1 MDHDPFQEQ
10 DDIQQTDGLLRAR
23 EKKWISKEI
32 PFPVF
37 DPDWYQEEEQS
48 GCFSP
53 CSLVNGEESRFLANS
68 IVDERGRVDVDMLA
82 RLCALLQ
89 KRLYALG
96 TGAEELL
103 RRQRKLLASCEF
115 LLNSQQ
121 ARMVIQRLGRPYG
134 NRAAEEAIKQTLLLS
149 EEFQVTEVETRR
161 AVVAAFVGTL
171 RQSLGSCFAT
181 APAIHVHEHQPLVFL
196 ENIEEIFATSRLKK
210 VVGGQ
215 ELQVPESLN
224 WGEGDLR
231 RTLSVSR
238 CKEDNTQP
246 FWRSLL
252 VKQALVSVG
261 LIASIPAE
269 EEEMFQLFLPALTR
283 LCPPMQSRWV
293 SLSDILLSCV
303 LLHVCVSGEEY
314 EQFRLRSKGSP
325 LSLSVEATAQVTNKE
340 SSYAHKV
347 KLCRKAEELFMRLVR
362 FLISHTDLALL
373 KMWEYTLASFAE
385 VQLGMCR
392 NNFYI
397 SLGVNWDDEG
407 GIGNVLYE
415 AAKRR
420 IDEANR
426 LVEESQTQYD
436 ALNVEMEFLEQR
448 LRTASTEKELQWI
461 KIEHQTRQA
470 EQYHLR
476 QQCEIAIERANKIA
490 KLHELLLAQYDTLL
504 KEYFQEIYDPDLH
517 EVETGP
523 YDDSPAGFRLLYKH
537 GRSNS
542 SLWTVIYSLEEWK
555 DALAS
560 FFSITEQE
568 LLALPEL
575 QGIETEVRHT
585 ISHLVQH
592 IRSDVFVET
601 SLKRYARVYGSYC
614 PPSPLQELDKVEKKP
629 WVYTSGGS
637 MSSLVEAYF
646 AKESTPEVYD
656 RWVESETELLA
667 YIIEGIRLIQKR
679 TEEPPPDHV
688 LMHSPT
694 HAFGLLP
701 YHPSFRSSWQ
711 EDLYSYTWIKK
722 TIIDPSH
729 FFYTSYAFDQ
739 ETTYALNEMVVGFL
753 EKKEGSSLIKELS
766 VIPNFLRSYEYA
778 KEVSRLFQLEA
789 TLRKYSPLIERFDW
803 ERFFFSHLPYVPIEQ
818 VEPLIGQLFQR
829 LFNQKQI
836 RSNHLSSSVQLLGQS
851 NRVIS
856 QKAFLLLVKE
866 ALVERCKGNYF
877 EKNLLQEALDHLPSL
892 LSMPARPVIFAD
904 TNWMK
909 EYFAFSLSPLSL
921 SVKLWAVNALA
932 TEGFPMH
939 QWTPWL
945 NGSRKDRMWG
955 IFINPNDYTMK
966 QVISPFFHQDR
977 GLQYFH

>member
-1 MDHDPFQEQ
+1 MRLFDE
-10 DDIQQTDGLLRAR
+10 DDIRQAERFLREK
-23 EKKWISKEI
+23 EKKWIPQTS
-32 PFPVF
+32 PFPIF
-37 DPDWYQEEEQS
+37 HPHWYMEEELS
-48 GCFSP
+48 GCFHP
-53 CSLVNGEESRFLANS
+53 CSLVNGEECRFVASRV
-68 IVDERGRVDVDMLA
+68 VDEKGRLDVDALA
-82 RLCALLQ
+82 STCSFLK

-103 RRQRKLLASCEF
+103 RRQKKLLSSCEF

-121 ARMVIQRLGRPYG
+121 ARMLIQRLGRPYG
-134 NRAAEEAIKQTLLLS
+134 NRAAEEAIKQTLLLP
-149 EEFQVTEVETRR
+149 EDFQVTEVETRR

-210 VVGGQ
+210 IVNGQ

-238 CKEDNTQP
+238 RKEENMQP
-246 FWRSLL
+246 FWRSLTL
-252 VKQALVSVG
+252 KQALLSIG
-261 LIASIPAE
+261 LITSIPEQE
-269 EEEMFQLFLPALTR
+269 EDMFQLFLPVLSL
-283 LCPPMQSRWV
+283 LCPPAQSRWV

-303 LLHVCVSGEEY
+303 LLHVGVSGEEY

-325 LSLSVEATAQVTNKE
+325 FSFTVETRTQINNKE
-340 SSYAHKV
+340 SSYAHKI
-347 KLCRKAEELFMRLVR
+347 KLCRQAEELFTRLVR

-407 GIGNVLYE
+407 GIGTVLYE
-415 AAKRR
+415 AAQRK

-426 LVEESQTQYD
+426 LVEESQAQYD

-476 QQCEIAIERANKIA
+476 QQCEIAIGRASKVA
-490 KLHELLLAQYDTLL
+490 KLHELLLAKYDELL

-542 SLWTVIYSLEEWK
+542 SLWTVIYTLEEWK

-592 IRSDVFVET
+592 IRSDLFVET

-656 RWVESETELLA
+656 RWVESETELFA
-667 YIIEGIRLIQKR
+667 YIIEGVRLIQKR
-679 TEEPPPDHV
+679 TEEPPPEHV

-711 EDLYSYTWIKK
+711 EDMYSYTWIKK
-722 TIIDPSH
+722 TVIDPSH
-729 FFYTSYAFDQ
+729 FFYSSYAFDQ
-739 ETTYALNEMVVGFL
+739 ETTYALNETVAHFL
-753 EKKEGSSLIKELS
+753 EKSEDSSLIQELS

-789 TLRKYSPLIERFDW
+789 TLRKYAPLIERFDW
-803 ERFFFSHLPYVPIEQ
+803 EQFFLSHLPYVPIDQ
-818 VEPLIGQLFQR
+818 VEPLIEKLLQR
-829 LFNQKQI
+829 VFNKKNL
-836 RSNHLSSSVQLLGQS
+836 RNHSLSSSIQLLGRS
-851 NRVIS
+851 RRVIS

-866 ALVERCKGNYF
+866 ALVESCKGNSY
-877 EKNLLQEALDHLPSL
+877 ERDLLQEALDHLPSL
-892 LSMPARPVIFAD
+892 LSLPCRPVIFAD

-909 EYFAFSLSPLSL
+909 EYFAFGLSPVTLSM
-921 SVKLWAVNALA
+921 KLWAVNSLA

-945 NGSRKDRMWG
+945 NGSRKDRTWG

-966 QVISPFFHQDR
+966 QVISPFFHQDP